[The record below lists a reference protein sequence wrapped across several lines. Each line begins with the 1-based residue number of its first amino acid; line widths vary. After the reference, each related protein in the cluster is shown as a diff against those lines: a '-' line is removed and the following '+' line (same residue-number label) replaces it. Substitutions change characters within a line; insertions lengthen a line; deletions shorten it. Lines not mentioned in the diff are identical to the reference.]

1 MTVELPQYPAT
12 APARMPDESP
22 TRQLA
27 TALLVFEAVALGLS
41 LPIQLF
47 LLLWLGWEG
56 GDEALKHRL
65 LEALPMLG
73 LGGLLAAV
81 LSGMGASV
89 VWRDTRESP
98 PLVASA
104 AGLVA
109 VLGLGWAVAL
119 QGTLVDPLLGPL
131 WLVMTVPAPVALAL
145 LLFVRRRSGQV
156 G

>member
-1 MTVELPQYPAT
+1 MELPQYPASAL
-12 APARMPDESP
+12 APMPDESP

-41 LPIQLF
+41 LPIQVF
-47 LLLWLGWEG
+47 LSLWLGWEG

-65 LEALPMLG
+65 LVALPMLG

-81 LSGMGASV
+81 LSGVGASV
-89 VWRDTRESP
+89 VWRDTGHA
-98 PLVASA
+98 LVASA

-131 WLVMTVPAPVALAL
+131 WLVMTAPAPVALAL
-145 LLFVRRRSGQV
+145 LLVVRRRSGQV